1 MTQLD
6 HHIIASLGS
15 LSDEGREQA
24 RSALG
29 ASKKKKVKKDNTIA
43 KQKMKKALF
52 T

>member
-6 HHIIASLGS
+6 QHIISSLNS
-15 LSDEGREQA
+15 LSDEGRELA

-43 KQKMKKALF
+43 KQKMFKALF

>member
-15 LSDEGREQA
+15 LSDEGRELA
-24 RSALG
+24 ISALG
-29 ASKKKKVKKDNTIA
+29 KSKKKKVKKDNTIA
-43 KQKMKKALF
+43 KQKMFKALF